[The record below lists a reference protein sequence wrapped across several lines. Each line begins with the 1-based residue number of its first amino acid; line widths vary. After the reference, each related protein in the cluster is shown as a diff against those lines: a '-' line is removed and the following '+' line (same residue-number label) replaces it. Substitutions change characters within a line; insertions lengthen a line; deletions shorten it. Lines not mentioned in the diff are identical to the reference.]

1 MRWVKFLCS
10 STDYRLYSDCHK
22 LILCIEMGH
31 VLKKKFEQLKELK
44 FEHEVREIHL
54 AQAIV

>member
-22 LILCIEMGH
+22 LFYALRWDMFGR
-31 VLKKKFEQLKELK
+31 KKFEQLKEIK
-44 FEHEVREIHL
+44 IEHEVREIHL